1 MRILVIGGTGVISRA
16 IISEGIRAGQEM
28 IALNR
33 GQRRVSFEVT
43 PRAIQADWQD
53 AAAFHQKTAGLAVD
67 VVIDMLSRS
76 PEDAE
81 RTLTCFGGATRQ
93 WIFTSTTCA
102 YRKPFAAYPVRE
114 AETGRWNDPVYPYAY
129 NKARMETWLFD
140 KMRETAAPITIIRP
154 SLTYGE
160 GCANIGV
167 LRQNANIV
175 RRIRQGKPLLLYDD
189 GKTVF
194 TFTFAPDLARG
205 YLACCLNPAAYSQ
218 DFHIT
223 SRNEADMETYYRTFG
238 RIVGAEPVF
247 AYLPSKTMFDLDPQ
261 QFDHIWYE
269 KRFSHIFSLDKIHQA
284 APAWE
289 PRITLEDGLR
299 HMIAWWEEQQ
309 APLDAEKDALEDRLC
324 KLAAGSV
331 GPGGGGGTRFL

>member
-1 MRILVIGGTGVISRA
+1 
-16 IISEGIRAGQEM
+16 M

-33 GQRRVSFEVT
+33 GQRRVVFAEAPQT
-43 PRAIQADWQD
+43 IHADWRD
-53 AAAFHQKTAGLAVD
+53 AGAFRQATAGLAVD

-81 RTLTCFGGATRQ
+81 HSLTCFGGSARQ

-102 YRKPFAAYPVRE
+102 YRKPFTAYPVRE
-114 AETGRWNDPVYPYAY
+114 SETRRWEDPVYPYAF
-129 NKARMETWLFD
+129 NKARMEACLAEQ
-140 KMRETAAPITIIRP
+140 MRKGPVPITIIRP

-167 LRQNANIV
+167 LRQNVNILH
-175 RRIRQGKPLLLYDD
+175 RIRQGRPLLLYDD

-205 YLACCLNPAAYSQ
+205 YLACCLNPAAYNQ

-223 SRNEADMETYYRTFG
+223 SRNAADMETYYRTFG
-238 RIVGAEPVF
+238 LIAGREPVF
-247 AYLPSKTMFDLDPQ
+247 AYLPSQTLFSLDPG

-269 KRFSHIFSLDKIHQA
+269 KRFDHVFSLDKIRQA
-284 APAWE
+284 APDWE
-289 PRITLEDGLR
+289 PRITLEEGLR
-299 HMIAWWEEQQ
+299 HMADWWEQQ
-309 APLDAEKDALEDRLC
+309 HMPVNEAKDALEDRLC
-324 KLAAGSV
+324 ALAADRDGRKD
-331 GPGGGGGTRFL
+331 G